1 MLRMPSFAARSLFS
15 LALIGLGACATAGSP
30 NASTRV
36 SAKSRQ
42 AETIR
47 YWRQLQDSATAQA
60 IADEQ
65 GPRVSIRAEFTT
77 YGNGRRVEAFFNVK
91 DDAYIFIGHLDANG
105 IVKVLFPQSPDDDGF
120 VRGGKSYHT
129 APIFAGFETDYSWR
143 RANYYTQISTSPA
156 RFDSYDYG
164 TGYMFIVASWRPM
177 RLDRVAEGANWS
189 TFQLASDEL
198 IADPRPA
205 VGELASLLAG
215 DNREQYSVE
224 FAKYYRTNLSQS
236 GYAASSFSSLECAF
250 GGYDAAM
257 FYPWL
262 RTAYIPVYGYNPFG
276 YNPFAS
282 YQYGSV
288 GLGSRCGGGGTYV
301 GGLYAYTPFTPRQA
315 APPITTPLQRPTP
328 YIQLVKPR
336 WMSPNGQL
344 PDPASPKPGGS
355 EGAPS
360 IQPGRQLRATD
371 DLLTPREAHAS
382 SGYRQRGLI
391 TDEDGATPTASAP
404 HLAGESQRPS
414 IVDMVGRRREEMG
427 DAGVNGRTPQYGQ
440 PRNSRESI
448 EVPRSTYR
456 PHNDGSSYPG
466 AGVSSPR
473 GGEARQFTP
482 SSGGSQPRG
491 EHPTYHPSGG
501 SPSGGGEVRSA
512 PAPAPAPAPRI
523 EHPSSPPVSSPRAE
537 PAARP
542 AEPAKPNPK
551 G

>member
-1 MLRMPSFAARSLFS
+1 MRASSFASRSLFS
-15 LALIGLGACATAGSP
+15 LALVSLGACATAGGP
-30 NASTRV
+30 NTSRV

-42 AETIR
+42 AETIQ
-47 YWRQLQDSATAQA
+47 YWRQLQDSVTAQA

-65 GPRVSIRAEFTT
+65 GPRVSLRAEFTS
-77 YGNGRRVEAFFNVK
+77 YGGGRRVEAFFNVK

-105 IVKVLFPQSPDDDGF
+105 VVKVLFPESPDDDGF

-129 APIFAGFETDYSWR
+129 TPKFAGFETDYSWR
-143 RANYYTQISTSPA
+143 RANYYTQISTSAA
-156 RFDSYDYG
+156 RLDSYDYG

-177 RLDRVAEGANWS
+177 RLDRVSEAGRWS

-215 DNREQYSVE
+215 DNRESYTLE

-236 GYAASSFSSLECAF
+236 GYAASSFSSLDCAF
-250 GGYDAAM
+250 GYSSEAAL

-276 YNPFAS
+276 FNPFAS
-282 YQYGSV
+282 YQYSTV
-288 GLGSRCGGGGTYV
+288 GLGSRCGGYGGYY
-301 GGLYAYTPFTPRQA
+301 GGLYAYTPFVPRTQ
-315 APPITTPLQRPTP
+315 APPITPPIQRPTP
-328 YIQLVKPR
+328 NIQLALPR
-336 WMSPNGQL
+336 WMTPNAQL
-344 PDPASPKPGGS
+344 PNTPSPAPAG
-355 EGAPS
+355 ERGAPS
-360 IQPGRQLRATD
+360 IPAAPRLRATD
-371 DLLTPREAHAS
+371 DLLTPRDAHTS
-382 SGYRQRGLI
+382 NGYRERGLI
-391 TDEDGATPTASAP
+391 TDEDGASPNTSAP
-404 HLAGESQRPS
+404 RLAGESQRPS

-427 DAGVNGRTPQYGQ
+427 GTGVNGRTQQYGQ

-448 EVPRSTYR
+448 DVPRDSYR

-473 GGEARQFTP
+473 GGETRQFNPSHSAPHEAPSRP
-482 SSGGSQPRG
+482 SSGGS
-491 EHPTYHPSGG
+491 
-501 SPSGGGEVRSA
+501 SGGGTETRSS
-512 PAPAPAPAPRI
+512 PPPVSAPRI
-523 EHPSSPPVSSPRAE
+523 EHPSSPPVTSPRPE

-542 AEPAKPNPK
+542 AEPSKPNPK